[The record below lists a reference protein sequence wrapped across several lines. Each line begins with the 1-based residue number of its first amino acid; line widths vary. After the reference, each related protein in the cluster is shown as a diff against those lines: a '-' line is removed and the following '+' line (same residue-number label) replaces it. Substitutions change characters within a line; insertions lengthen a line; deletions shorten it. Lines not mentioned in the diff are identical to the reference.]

1 MTRHSSGLTS
11 FANTIEVEDERL
23 PGLLFFDLALHSPSA
38 RGGKRGGI
46 VYGAGSRGYVFDM
59 SARARNRLREIGEM
73 TSLVRTRISAADPRE
88 RDGAGYRLLAR
99 FAGWAQPGYVA
110 TKSGKSW
117 FADAGLPRRAYM
129 EATIGVAALVPPRT
143 RQPESW

>member
-1 MTRHSSGLTS
+1 
-11 FANTIEVEDERL
+11 
-23 PGLLFFDLALHSPSA
+23 
-38 RGGKRGGI
+38 
-46 VYGAGSRGYVFDM
+46 M

-88 RDGAGYRLLAR
+88 RDGAGYRLLVR

-117 FADAGLPRRAYM
+117 FADEVYAFTPKGRVMELPR
-129 EATIGVAALVPPRT
+129 
-143 RQPESW
+143 